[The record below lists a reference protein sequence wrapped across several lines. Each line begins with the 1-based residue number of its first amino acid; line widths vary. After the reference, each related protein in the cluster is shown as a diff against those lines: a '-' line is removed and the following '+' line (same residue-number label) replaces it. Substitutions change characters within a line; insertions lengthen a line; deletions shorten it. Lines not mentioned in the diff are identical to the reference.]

1 MDKLKGA
8 RVGFAMCGSFCTFE
22 RAFKAARRLVELG
35 CDVTPIMSFNSAS
48 IDSRFGKASE
58 NIEQI
63 ENICG
68 KKVVM
73 TIADAEPIGPKKLFD
88 ILVVAPCTSNT
99 LAKLAL
105 GITDTPVTMAVKS
118 HVRNMKPVVIAIST
132 NDALGASAKNIGY
145 LQNTR
150 NFYFVPYS
158 QDDFEAKPFSMVAHF
173 ELIPHTISAA
183 LEGRQLQ
190 PIIIC

>member
-1 MDKLKGA
+1 
-8 RVGFAMCGSFCTFE
+8 
-22 RAFKAARRLVELG
+22 
-35 CDVTPIMSFNSAS
+35 MSFNSAS

-150 NFYFVPYS
+150 NFYFVP
-158 QDDFEAKPFSMVAHF
+158 
-173 ELIPHTISAA
+173 
-183 LEGRQLQ
+183 
-190 PIIIC
+190 